1 MNDLRPAIAEFLG
14 LVRSLPGRW
23 IFLIL
28 ALGWAALFTFLGN
41 NTFGYLDTPSLF
53 SWLANAYQKSA
64 DDGYCALVPFVV
76 IGLLIWKRS
85 KLSEIPKQ
93 AWFPGLFLLSG
104 GALFHMVGYLIQQPR
119 ISAFGFFF
127 GLYGLTG
134 MVWGKAWLSR
144 TFFPMFLLLFM
155 IPVGTL
161 QDELTLPL
169 RLFVTKSAVFF
180 GNLFLNLGYQ
190 SHGSN
195 IFNEFGKPVFDV
207 APACSGIRSLV
218 SLFILASIY
227 AFTRFESYWKR
238 LVVVAAAI
246 PLAMLGNL
254 IRLVVVLIV
263 GRAVNIQAGSAIEQ
277 KLGLVTFVVALGGL
291 FLLGRQLGES
301 LENSTGGSIS
311 AEPVQ

>member
-1 MNDLRPAIAEFLG
+1 MNEIRPVIAECLA
-14 LVRSLPGRW
+14 LVRSMPGRW

-28 ALGWAALFTFLGN
+28 LLSWIALFAFLGN
-41 NTFGYLDTPSLF
+41 NTFGYLDAPSLF
-53 SWLANAYQKSA
+53 SWLANAYKKSA
-64 DDGYCALVPFVV
+64 DDEYCVLVPFVV
-76 IGLLIWKRS
+76 VGLLVWKRS
-85 KLSEIPKQ
+85 ELLAVSKQ
-93 AWFPGLFLLSG
+93 TWFPGVFLLAG
-104 GALFHMVGYLIQQPR
+104 GAFFHFVGYLIQQPR

-127 GLYGLTG
+127 GIYGLTG
-134 MVWGKAWLSR
+134 MVWGRFWLGR

-155 IPVGTL
+155 IPVGSL

-238 LVVVAAAI
+238 AIVVAAAI

-254 IRLVVVLIV
+254 VRLVVVLIV

-291 FLLGRQLGES
+291 FLLGRRLGES
-301 LENSTGGSIS
+301 LQSPTGSS
-311 AEPVQ
+311 CCPKPAQ